1 MTEETK
7 QQITYTFEDKSY
19 DAHKFTDEGKL
30 ALAAVARL
38 NRVVAQLTEQLNDA
52 QAASIT
58 YKDTINKQLTDDMLL
73 DEEPVTQYMDE
84 LVEDLPPE
92 SDSKEI

>member
-7 QQITYTFEDKSY
+7 QQITYSFEDKSY

>member
-19 DAHKFTDEGKL
+19 DAHKFTDEGKI

>member
-1 MTEETK
+1 MTEEAK
-7 QQITYTFEDKSY
+7 QQITYTFNDKSY

-38 NRVVAQLTEQLNDA
+38 NRVVGQLTEQLNDA

-58 YKDTINKQLTDDMLL
+58 YKDTINKQLTDEMMLEDL
-73 DEEPVTQYMDE
+73 LQ
-84 LVEDLPPE
+84 EDLPLE
-92 SDSKEI
+92 SGSKEI

>member
-1 MTEETK
+1 MTEEAK
-7 QQITYTFEDKSY
+7 QQITYTYEGKSY

-38 NRVVAQLTEQLNDA
+38 NRVIGQLTEQLNDA

-58 YKDTINKQLTDDMLL
+58 YKDTINKQLNADMLL

>member
-1 MTEETK
+1 MTEEAK
-7 QQITYTFEDKSY
+7 QQITYTFNDKSY

-38 NRVVAQLTEQLNDA
+38 NRVVGQLTEQLNDA

-58 YKDTINKQLTDDMLL
+58 YKDTINKQLTDEMILEDLL
-73 DEEPVTQYMDE
+73 Q
-84 LVEDLPPE
+84 EDLPLE

>member
-7 QQITYTFEDKSY
+7 QQITYTLEDKSY

-38 NRVVAQLTEQLNDA
+38 NRVVGQLTEQLNDA

-58 YKDTINKQLTDDMLL
+58 YKDTINKQLTADMLL
-73 DEEPVTQYMDE
+73 EEEPVTQYMDE
-84 LVEDLPPE
+84 LTEDLPPE

>member
-7 QQITYTFEDKSY
+7 QQITYNFEDKSY
-19 DAHKFTDEGKL
+19 DAHKFTDEGKI

-38 NRVVAQLTEQLNDA
+38 NRVIGQLTEQLNDA

-92 SDSKEI
+92 SVSTEI

>member
-1 MTEETK
+1 MTEEAK
-7 QQITYTFEDKSY
+7 QQITYTYEDKSY

-38 NRVVAQLTEQLNDA
+38 NRVVGQLTEQLNDA

-58 YKDTINKQLTDDMLL
+58 YKDTINKQLNADMLL

>member
-1 MTEETK
+1 MAEEK
-7 QQITYTFEDKSY
+7 QQITYTFQDKSY
-19 DAHKFTDEGKL
+19 DAHKFTDEGKV

-38 NRVVAQLTEQLNDA
+38 NRVIGQLTEQLNDA

-58 YKDTINKQLTDDMLL
+58 YKETINKQLTDEMVLEDLL
-73 DEEPVTQYMDE
+73 Q
-84 LVEDLPPE
+84 EDLPLE

>member
-1 MTEETK
+1 MTEEAK
-7 QQITYTFEDKSY
+7 QQITYTYEDKSY
-19 DAHKFTDEGKL
+19 DAYKFTDEGKL

-38 NRVVAQLTEQLNDA
+38 NRVIGQLTEQVNDA

-58 YKDTINKQLTDDMLL
+58 YKDTINKQLNADMLL

>member
-1 MTEETK
+1 MTEEAK
-7 QQITYTFEDKSY
+7 QQITYTYEDKSY

-38 NRVVAQLTEQLNDA
+38 NRVVSQLTEQLNDA

-58 YKDTINKQLTDDMLL
+58 YKDTINKQLNADMLL

-84 LVEDLPPE
+84 LIEDLPPE

>member
-19 DAHKFTDEGKL
+19 DAHKFTDEGKI
-30 ALAAVARL
+30 ALASVARL
-38 NRVVAQLTEQLNDA
+38 NRVIGQLTEQLNDA

-92 SDSKEI
+92 SVSTEI

>member
-1 MTEETK
+1 MEEAK
-7 QQITYTFEDKSY
+7 QQITYTYEDKSY

-38 NRVVAQLTEQLNDA
+38 NRVIGQLTEQLNDA

-58 YKDTINKQLTDDMLL
+58 
-73 DEEPVTQYMDE
+73 
-84 LVEDLPPE
+84 
-92 SDSKEI
+92 

>member
-1 MTEETK
+1 MEEAK
-7 QQITYTFEDKSY
+7 QQITYTYKDKSY

-38 NRVVAQLTEQLNDA
+38 NRVVSQLTEQLNDA

-58 YKDTINKQLTDDMLL
+58 YKETINKQLSDDMLL
-73 DEEPVTQYMDE
+73 EEEPVTQYMDE
-84 LVEDLPPE
+84 LVEEEEPTT
-92 SDSKEI
+92 KEI

>member
-1 MTEETK
+1 MTEEAK
-7 QQITYTFEDKSY
+7 QQITYTFNDKSY

-38 NRVVAQLTEQLNDA
+38 NRVVGQLTEQLNDA

-58 YKDTINKQLTDDMLL
+58 YKDTINKQLTDEMMLEDL
-73 DEEPVTQYMDE
+73 LQ
-84 LVEDLPPE
+84 EDLPLE
-92 SDSKEI
+92 SDSTEI

>member
-1 MTEETK
+1 MEEAK
-7 QQITYTFEDKSY
+7 QQITYTYEDKSY

-38 NRVVAQLTEQLNDA
+38 NRVVSQLTEQLNDA

-84 LVEDLPPE
+84 LTEDLPPE

>member
-1 MTEETK
+1 MTEEAK
-7 QQITYTFEDKSY
+7 QQITYTYEDKSY

-38 NRVVAQLTEQLNDA
+38 NRVICQLTEQLNDA

-58 YKDTINKQLTDDMLL
+58 YKDTINKQLTADMLL
-73 DEEPVTQYMDE
+73 EEAPVTQYMDE
-84 LVEDLPPE
+84 LTEDLPPE